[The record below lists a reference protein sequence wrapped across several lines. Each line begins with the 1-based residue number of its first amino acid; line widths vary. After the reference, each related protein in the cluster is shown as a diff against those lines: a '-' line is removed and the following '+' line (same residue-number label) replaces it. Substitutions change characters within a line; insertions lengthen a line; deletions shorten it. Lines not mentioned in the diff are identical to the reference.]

1 MAKFTWTFFLP
12 IVMLSSSL
20 TKDTAERLDKKDYP
34 PDKYLEIAPYDLTL
48 NRENAAS
55 EISFE
60 SEINSQENDSILGNI
75 DSTLLENRQ
84 SLKVNWVPIKKQSA
98 NGSCHLEAYHP
109 KIQGL
114 VNSGIEQ
121 KINYQLE
128 SISREAVLSSDSMLL
143 GKSKSSYNLCIKQ
156 KTRLPKIGIQMY
168 GCTIAFA
175 QKELISFYCY
185 ESHTPGAYPAIYIRS
200 ITINLAM
207 GEPLIFS
214 NLFNSK
220 ANFQHIIADML
231 VRDYL
236 PPNASENSF
245 SSRLRNI
252 SSSQSF
258 YLSEQCE
265 FHKGMYAKWK
275 LKHNEYCIVL
285 TNMFGTS
292 GPFKGRRFAI
302 PLPQVEEQLNP
313 EFLRA
318 IRNVK

>member
-1 MAKFTWTFFLP
+1 MTKFTWTSFLS
-12 IVMLSSSL
+12 IVVLSSSL
-20 TKDTAERLDKKDYP
+20 TKDTAERFDEKDYAR
-34 PDKYLEIAPYDLTL
+34 DKYLEIAPHDLTL
-48 NRENAAS
+48 NRKNAAS

-60 SEINSQENDSILGNI
+60 SEMNSKKNDTISGNI

-84 SLKVNWVPIKKQSA
+84 SLKVNWIRIKKQSA
-98 NGSCHLEAYHP
+98 NDYCYLEAYHP

-114 VNSGIEQ
+114 VNGGIEQ

-128 SISREAVLSSDSMLL
+128 SISREAVLSSELMLL
-143 GKSKSSYNLCIKQ
+143 GKSESSYNLCVKQ

-168 GCTIAFA
+168 GCTTAFA

-185 ESHTPGAYPAIYIRS
+185 ESRTPGAYPAIYIRS
-200 ITINLAM
+200 ITINLVT

-214 NLFNSK
+214 NLFNLK
-220 ANFQHIIADML
+220 ANFQHILGDML

-245 SSRLRNI
+245 SSRLKII
-252 SSSQSF
+252 SSSESF
-258 YLSEQCE
+258 YLSAQCE
-265 FHKGMYAKWK
+265 SYKGMYAKWK

-292 GPFKGRRFAI
+292 GPFKGQQLAI
-302 PLPQVEEQLNP
+302 PLPQAEEQLNP

-318 IRNVK
+318 IRNAT